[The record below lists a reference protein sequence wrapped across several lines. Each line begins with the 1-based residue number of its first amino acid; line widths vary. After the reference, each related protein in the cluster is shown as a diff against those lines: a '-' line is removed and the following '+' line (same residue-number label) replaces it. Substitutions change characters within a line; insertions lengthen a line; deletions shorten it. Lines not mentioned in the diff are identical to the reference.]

1 MGNLVIKETKVYL
14 YDKKFGAKRL
24 ILKGH
29 SSGYLES
36 RPKSYLENS
45 NGRYI
50 TFGFTIDNIKKDYE
64 DLLKLSG
71 ICSRKCYALTLKLKA
86 LDTVTDKLVKYTMR
100 SDRVEIDRFEDNYI
114 QILIDTDKCKDG
126 IGLVAFKK

>member
-24 ILKGH
+24 ILKGY

-36 RPKSYLENS
+36 RPKSYLENA

-64 DLLKLSG
+64 DLLNSPG
-71 ICSRKCYALTLKLKA
+71 IFSRKCYALTLKLKA

>member
-36 RPKSYLENS
+36 RPKSYLGNS

-50 TFGFTIDNIKKDYE
+50 TF
-64 DLLKLSG
+64 SG
-71 ICSRKCYALTLKLKA
+71 IFNRKCYALTLKLKA

-126 IGLVAFKK
+126 IGLVAFQK

>member
-1 MGNLVIKETKVYL
+1 MRNLVIKETKVYL
-14 YDKKFGAKRL
+14 YDKKFGTKRL

-64 DLLKLSG
+64 DLLNRPG
-71 ICSRKCYALTLKLKA
+71 IFSCRCYALTLKIKA
-86 LDTVTDKLVKYTMR
+86 LDDTTDKLVKYTMR
-100 SDRVEIDRFEDNYI
+100 SDRVEIDEFRDNYI
-114 QILIDTDKCKDG
+114 KVLIDTDKCKNG
-126 IGLVAFKK
+126 IGLMAFQK

>member
-1 MGNLVIKETKVYL
+1 MGSLVIRETKVYL

-50 TFGFTIDNIKKDYE
+50 TFGFTIDNIKKR
-64 DLLKLSG
+64 L
-71 ICSRKCYALTLKLKA
+71 RKFTKF
-86 LDTVTDKLVKYTMR
+86 
-100 SDRVEIDRFEDNYI
+100 SWHI
-114 QILIDTDKCKDG
+114 
-126 IGLVAFKK
+126 